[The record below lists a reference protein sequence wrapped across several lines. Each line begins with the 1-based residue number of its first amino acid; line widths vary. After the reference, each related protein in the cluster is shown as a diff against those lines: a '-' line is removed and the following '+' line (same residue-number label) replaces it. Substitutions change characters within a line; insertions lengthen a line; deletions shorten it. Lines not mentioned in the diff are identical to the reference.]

1 MEPLRIGP
9 RVSIYGN
16 SGSGKTTL
24 GRELGQILGVPWVEL
39 DAVFHANPNWVDL
52 SRDEFRARVTEFL
65 DANPDG
71 WVLDGNYSA
80 AREIMLPLADTVV
93 WLHLPFRVVY
103 PRLARRTVVRSFQHA
118 ELWNGNRETLRQ
130 TFLSRDSMLLWGIRS
145 WRTSIANT
153 RTDLATIPHRASVH
167 ELRSTGAVREFVAAA
182 RAGAR
187 EAANARGG

>member
-1 MEPLRIGP
+1 MESLRIGP

-24 GRELGQILGVPWVEL
+24 GRELGEILGVPYAEL
-39 DAVFHANPNWVDL
+39 DSVFHAHPNWVDL
-52 SRDEFRARVTEFL
+52 SREEFRARVIEFL
-65 DANPDG
+65 DANPAG

-80 AREIMLPLADTVV
+80 ARDITLPLAVTVV

-130 TFLSRDSMLLWGIRS
+130 TFFSRDSMLLWGISS

-153 RTDLATIPHRASVH
+153 RKDLGTIPHRARVF
-167 ELRSTGAVREFVAAA
+167 ELRSPGAVREFVAAA
-182 RAGAR
+182 RAGASD
-187 EAANARGG
+187 EASATTG

>member
-24 GRELGQILGVPWVEL
+24 GRELGAILGVPYVEL
-39 DAVFHANPNWVDL
+39 DSVFHAHPNWVDL
-52 SRDEFRARVTEFL
+52 SRAEFRARVTEL
-65 DANPDG
+65 LEANPAG

-80 AREIMLPLADTVV
+80 ARDITLPLADTVV

-130 TFLSRDSMLLWGIRS
+130 TFFSRDSMLLWGISS

-153 RTDLATIPHRASVH
+153 RKDLATIPHRARVF
-167 ELRSTGAVREFVAAA
+167 ELRSTRAVREFVAAA
-182 RAGAR
+182 RAGASD
-187 EAANARGG
+187 EANATTG

>member
-24 GRELGQILGVPWVEL
+24 GRELGGILGVPYVEL
-39 DAVFHANPNWVDL
+39 DSVFHAHPNWVDL
-52 SRDEFRARVTEFL
+52 SRAEFRARVTEL
-65 DANPDG
+65 LEANPAG

-80 AREIMLPLADTVV
+80 ARDITLPLADTVV

-130 TFLSRDSMLLWGIRS
+130 TFFSRDSMLLWGISS

-153 RTDLATIPHRASVH
+153 RKDLATIPHRARVF
-167 ELRSTGAVREFVAAA
+167 ELRSTRAVREFVAAA
-182 RAGAR
+182 RAGASD
-187 EAANARGG
+187 EANATTG